1 MKKLLKCYYHVKIIE
16 EEGKGDELDANL
28 YNNTENRR
36 KLLINK

>member
-28 YNNTENRR
+28 YKIRIPLI
-36 KLLINK
+36 KLNIS